1 MKHLL
6 TVILSIL
13 ALVAAVTGCGGAHR
27 YDARLV
33 RTDSLMRPDPDSA
46 LAIVQTVDRDSLT
59 SDGDRAYR
67 DLLLTQARYRCY
79 VTATSDSDIN
89 RALAWYRAHS
99 GEREKLTRAYIYK
112 GAVMKEL
119 GHPDSAMLYYKTAEA
134 TAAPDDYFNL
144 GYSKMRIGEL
154 YQSQLPQDSAGIKR
168 LLEARQCFKMLN
180 DTNYLIATLGM
191 LGAIS
196 GVNCPDS
203 AKSYFE
209 QAIRLAQ
216 DYKPSLQYTY
226 KSKLAGVYL
235 HENEIRT
242 ANQLAMDVFRNGKD
256 VCYENQFYYY
266 AALSFVRL
274 GLIDSAKYVVS
285 HFPLLSNAIDSMNY
299 YNVMAEIAKAENN
312 HELYGKCVAHSKE
325 ITTKLLHI
333 KSAPTVSQ
341 SELIINNEQ
350 LERKQ
355 GVEHSQKRLLWGL
368 VFLLALI
375 TALIILKLYYNV
387 KKYEREKAIL
397 KQEFDL
403 TLNSWKESLQE
414 ENAKHVSTLVG
425 YRLSAI
431 EELYQDIR
439 FRMKDNGRVKKLLP
453 LSSLLEIMNE
463 RNELLDVKPS
473 DSFWEKMKLSV
484 NGQFN
489 GIVTYVEKHYPS
501 LTDKDFK
508 IFCLLCANVTPQ
520 IIKLCVGF
528 LNAKS
533 VSNYKNKLIKNK
545 MGLDMSFNDFIDAY
559 MRGDLP

>member
-13 ALVAAVTGCGGAHR
+13 ALVATVTGCDGAHR

-46 LAIVQTVDRDSLT
+46 LAIVQAVVRDSLT

-89 RALAWYRAHS
+89 RALSYYRAHS

-180 DTNYLIATLGM
+180 DTNYLIVTLGM

-285 HFPLLSNAIDSMNY
+285 HLPVLSNAIDSMNY

-333 KSAPTVSQ
+333 KSGPTVSQ

-439 FRMKDNGRVKKLLP
+439 FRMKDNGRVKKLLL

-489 GIVTYVEKHYPS
+489 GIVTYVEKHYPC
-501 LTDKDFK
+501 LTDKDIN